1 MSDTLQLSPRTTATA
16 VPERPPRPRES
27 WADVAKGTCIL
38 LVVLWHVI
46 TKNYLQVD
54 WRLPV
59 PLPGAWGL
67 LGEQLLPLRMPL
79 FFAISGMFAV
89 GAVGRSWRVLGR
101 SKVAK
106 FGYLYAVWLLI
117 HTLVLAL
124 VPDFDTARATGPL
137 QLLEELTITPT
148 NLWYLLALAVYFTV
162 AKAVRRLPTAVVLGV
177 ALALSVAVAADLLQ
191 TPGNR
196 GGLYQNLVFFLAGV
210 RLRPLV
216 EGLARAANWRRLALL
231 GAGYALGLIGLRLV
245 PATGPLVSVVAVAFG
260 VTGAAL
266 AARSAA
272 VARVLSGIGRRTLP
286 IYVLHMPVLAI
297 CHAVLIG
304 PMDRADQPMQLLL
317 AVIEPVLLT
326 VMVTWFC
333 LALERSL
340 PAALVDLP
348 RRRSRPADLAGA
360 AASRA
365 LGIPGTDPA
374 GTPGAGTA
382 GTPGAGPAGTSGAGM
397 PGPDAAAGTAA
408 SSTAETASQAVLAG
422 RAWKPG
428 AVAVGTVAVGTAA
441 VGTAAVG
448 TAAVPRARPAGGA

>member
-1 MSDTLQLSPRTTATA
+1 MSDTLQLSTITAAATVPDKPPRT
-16 VPERPPRPRES
+16 REP
-27 WADVAKGTCIL
+27 WADVAKGACIL

-89 GAVGRSWRVLGR
+89 TAITRPWRSIARSRVAR
-101 SKVAK
+101 

-117 HTLVLAL
+117 HTAVLAL

-137 QLLEELTITPT
+137 QLLEQLTITPS

-162 AKAVRRLPTAVVLGV
+162 AKAARRLPTSLVLTV
-177 ALALSVAVAADLLQ
+177 ALALSAIVAAGLLA

-196 GGLYQNLVFFLAGV
+196 GGLLQNLVFFLAGV
-210 RLRPLV
+210 RLRPLM

-231 GAGYALGLIGLRLV
+231 GGGYALGLVVLYLA
-245 PATGPLVSVVAVAFG
+245 PAAVPLVSVVAVAFG
-260 VTGAAL
+260 VTAAAL
-266 AARSAA
+266 AARSPV
-272 VARVLSGIGRRTLP
+272 VARVLGDIGRRTLP
-286 IYVLHMPVLAI
+286 IYVLHMPVLAV

-304 PMDRADQPMQLLL
+304 PMDRADPPMQVLL
-317 AVIEPVLLT
+317 AVAEPVLLT
-326 VMVTWFC
+326 ALVTWFC

-348 RRRSRPADLAGA
+348 SRTVPARVLRRPWVPGQ
-360 AASRA
+360 RA
-365 LGIPGTDPA
+365 
-374 GTPGAGTA
+374 
-382 GTPGAGPAGTSGAGM
+382 
-397 PGPDAAAGTAA
+397 
-408 SSTAETASQAVLAG
+408 
-422 RAWKPG
+422 
-428 AVAVGTVAVGTAA
+428 
-441 VGTAAVG
+441 
-448 TAAVPRARPAGGA
+448 

>member
-1 MSDTLQLSPRTTATA
+1 MEVDGLTRGDTEMSDTLQLDTSTTTA
-16 VPERPPRPRES
+16 PERPPRTRES
-27 WADVAKGTCIL
+27 WADVAKGACIL

-46 TKNYLQVD
+46 TKNTLQVD
-54 WRLPV
+54 WHLPV

-79 FFAISGMFAV
+79 FFAISGMFAL
-89 GAVGRSWRVLGR
+89 GAVGRSWRVLAR

-117 HTLVLAL
+117 HTAVLAL
-124 VPDFDTARATGPL
+124 VPDFDTARADGPL
-137 QLLEELTITPT
+137 RLLEQLTITPS

-162 AKAVRRLPTAVVLGV
+162 AKAVRRLPTTLVLTV
-177 ALALSVAVAADLLQ
+177 ALALSVVVAADLLA

-216 EGLARAANWRRLALL
+216 EGLALAANRRRLVLL
-231 GAGYALGLIGLRLV
+231 GGGYALGLVVLHLV
-245 PATGPLVSVVAVAFG
+245 PATRPLVSVVAVAFG
-260 VTGAAL
+260 VTAAAL
-266 AARSAA
+266 AARARA
-272 VARVLSGIGRRTLP
+272 VARVLGDIGRRTLP

-304 PMDRADQPMQLLL
+304 PMDRADPPVQLLL
-317 AVIEPVLLT
+317 ALAEPVLLT

-348 RRRSRPADLAGA
+348 G
-360 AASRA
+360 RA
-365 LGIPGTDPA
+365 KR
-374 GTPGAGTA
+374 
-382 GTPGAGPAGTSGAGM
+382 
-397 PGPDAAAGTAA
+397 TAA
-408 SSTAETASQAVLAG
+408 TG
-422 RAWKPG
+422 
-428 AVAVGTVAVGTAA
+428 
-441 VGTAAVG
+441 
-448 TAAVPRARPAGGA
+448 

>member
-1 MSDTLQLSPRTTATA
+1 MSDTLQLSPTTTTTA
-16 VPERPPRPRES
+16 PERPPQAREP
-27 WADVAKGTCIL
+27 WADVAKGACIM

-46 TKNYLQVD
+46 TKNFLQVD
-54 WRLPV
+54 WHLPV

-89 GAVGRSWRVLGR
+89 GAVGRSWRVIGR

-124 VPDFDTARATGPL
+124 VPDFDTARAAGPL
-137 QLLEELTITPT
+137 QLLEQLTITPS

-162 AKAVRRLPTAVVLGV
+162 AKAARRLPATLVLGV
-177 ALALSVAVAADLLQ
+177 ALALSVVVAAGLLD

-210 RLRPLV
+210 RLRPAV
-216 EGLARAANWRRLALL
+216 EGLAHAASWRRLALL
-231 GAGYALGLIGLRLV
+231 GGGYALGLVVLRLL
-245 PATGPLVSVVAVAFG
+245 PGTGPLVSVVAVAFG
-260 VTGAAL
+260 VTAAAL
-266 AARSAA
+266 AARSAT
-272 VARVLSGIGRRTLP
+272 VARVLGDIGRRTLP

-304 PMDRADQPMQLLL
+304 PMDRADPPMQLLL
-317 AVIEPVLLT
+317 AVAEPVLLT

-348 RRRSRPADLAGA
+348 SRTRRPAATG
-360 AASRA
+360 
-365 LGIPGTDPA
+365 
-374 GTPGAGTA
+374 
-382 GTPGAGPAGTSGAGM
+382 
-397 PGPDAAAGTAA
+397 
-408 SSTAETASQAVLAG
+408 
-422 RAWKPG
+422 
-428 AVAVGTVAVGTAA
+428 
-441 VGTAAVG
+441 
-448 TAAVPRARPAGGA
+448 